1 MNKAVIT
8 GRLTKDIVLSDKGVA
23 KFTVASQR
31 NFKNADGKYEADFIN
46 CTAFGKNAE
55 FISKYFSKGSQICVE
70 GRINTGS
77 YTNKD
82 GNKVFTT
89 DVAVDRAEFIGSAK
103 ADAAQGGDVPKS
115 DAPKAAAPAKGGEA
129 DFMNI
134 PEGVDDFPPFG

>member
-8 GRLTKDIVLSDKGVA
+8 GRLTKDVALSDKGVA
-23 KFTVASQR
+23 KFTIASQR

-103 ADAAQGGDVPKS
+103 ADAAQGADVPKQAQTAN
-115 DAPKAAAPAKGGEA
+115 APKEQAEG
-129 DFMNI
+129 FMNI

>member
-1 MNKAVIT
+1 MNKAIIT

-31 NFKNADGKYEADFIN
+31 SFKNADGKYEADFIN
-46 CTAFGKNAE
+46 CTAFGKRAE

-89 DVAVDRAEFIGSAK
+89 DLAVDNAEFVGSK
-103 ADAAQGGDVPKS
+103 ADATQGGDVPKQADS
-115 DAPKAAAPAKGGEA
+115 PKATAQNAQAEG
-129 DFMNI
+129 FMNI
-134 PEGVDDFPPFG
+134 PEGVNDDLPLFG

>member
-1 MNKAVIT
+1 MT
-8 GRLTKDIVLSDKGVA
+8 GRLTKDPEIRENGNTKVA

-89 DVAVDRAEFIGSAK
+89 DVTVDRAEFIGSAK
-103 ADAAQGGDVPKS
+103 ADAQSADVPKQADS
-115 DAPKAAAPAKGGEA
+115 PKANAPQAQAGA
-129 DFMNI
+129 DGFMNI
-134 PEGVDDFPPFG
+134 PEGVNDDLPLFG